1 MQSYNKFF
9 KFASVRVF
17 FRKKIEFIL
26 LFYARRWLWMLAYG
40 RHLGAYFFLLAFSFS
55 SCSRSL
61 FLPARVLSFLSSC
74 SRSLFLPARVLFFFL
89 LAFFLSSFYL
99 AFRPARVLSFVLL
112 SRVSFFLLAFFFF
125 LLAFSFSSCSR
136 SFFRPFISCSFFF
149 LPSCSHSFFRPFI
162 SRSLFLP
169 ARVLF
174 FFLLAF
180 FLSSFYLAFLPA
192 RVLSFVLLSRVLF
205 FFLLAFFFFRPA
217 RVLSFVLLS
226 RVLSCSRS
234 LFLPARIHF
243 SQQIP
248 LQNLHI
254 SKICCTFALKFKYTS
269 TRLVEY

>member
-40 RHLGAYFFLLAFSFS
+40 RHLGAYFFLLAFFLSSFY
-55 SCSRSL
+55 L
-61 FLPARVLSFLSSC
+61 AFLPAHVFFLSSFYLAFFLFSSFLLAFFFFLLSRVSSC
-74 SRSLFLPARVLFFFL
+74 PRSLFLPARVLFFFL

-99 AFRPARVLSFVLL
+99 A
-112 SRVSFFLLAFFFF
+112 
-125 LLAFSFSSCSR
+125 
-136 SFFRPFISCSFFF
+136 
-149 LPSCSHSFFRPFI
+149 
-162 SRSLFLP
+162 
-169 ARVLF
+169 
-174 FFLLAF
+174 
-180 FLSSFYLAFLPA
+180 
-192 RVLSFVLLSRVLF
+192 
-205 FFLLAFFFFRPA
+205 
-217 RVLSFVLLS
+217 
-226 RVLSCSRS
+226 
-234 LFLPARIHF
+234 FLPARIHF

>member
-40 RHLGAYFFLLAFSFS
+40 RHLGACFFLLAF
-55 SCSRSL
+55 
-61 FLPARVLSFLSSC
+61 
-74 SRSLFLPARVLFFFL
+74 FFFP

-99 AFRPARVLSFVLL
+99 AFRPARVLFLPARVLSSC
-112 SRVSFFLLAFFFF
+112 SR
-125 LLAFSFSSCSR
+125 SFSSCSR
-136 SFFRPFISCSFFF
+136 SFSS
-149 LPSCSHSFFRPFI
+149 
-162 SRSLFLP
+162 
-169 ARVLF
+169 

-180 FLSSFYLAFLPA
+180 FLSSFYLAFF
-192 RVLSFVLLSRVLF
+192 LSSFY
-205 FFLLAFFFFRPA
+205 LAFF
-217 RVLSFVLLS
+217 
-226 RVLSCSRS
+226 
-234 LFLPARIHF
+234 PARIHF

-254 SKICCTFALKFKYTS
+254 SKICCTFALKFKYIS